1 MWSELKYIYSKL
13 QDEESKFI
21 FRKRLEYS
29 LCNKNIESIFEMA
42 TQKEDNG
49 EHSLYTLLK
58 SRSNCSKE
66 QPIILFGAGYWGQIH
81 KPFIEEYKVGVL
93 VAYCDNNKELQG
105 TKCRDLPV
113 WSVEEACELEPAAL
127 FILESE
133 KHGKEMKEQLM
144 SLGIE
149 EEHIFGWMPTSSIY
163 GVQYFDKNIIRAC
176 SEDEVF
182 IDGGSLNLMDTCH
195 FVDNYPKFKKI
206 YAFEPDISSY
216 AKCKKIKEELL
227 DNSDRIELVNKGL
240 WSREGKLSFEGGRK
254 GASFVSEFGD
264 EVVDV
269 ISIDSFIERKEET
282 VTLIKM
288 DIEGAE
294 LEALKGAKETILRDK
309 PDLAICIYHKD
320 EDIIEIP
327 KYILELNP
335 DYELY
340 IRHYYWTKWET
351 VLYAVNT
358 RMKPYELSDLKWKIL
373 TKILD
378 EPERVIEKVSGIDN
392 LVIYGMGN
400 LTMALVKEMKVRDV
414 SPLCIVDAYKES
426 GCYEGVPVYN
436 IKEVQGLGN
445 KEISI
450 IITPVN
456 HIADVRKKLNEYYIQ
471 GKLIPIWEVIGDD
484 EIADRLRY
492 INRL

>member
-13 QDEESKFI
+13 QDEESKLI

-29 LCNKNIESIFEMA
+29 LCHKNAENLLEMV
-42 TQKEDNG
+42 TQKEDDG
-49 EHSLYTLLK
+49 KHSIYTLLK
-58 SRSNCSKE
+58 NRNCASKE
-66 QPIILFGAGYWGQIH
+66 RPVILFGAGYYGQIAG
-81 KPFIEEYKVGVL
+81 PFIETYQIGTL

-105 TKCRDLPV
+105 TKCGNFPI
-113 WSVEEACELEPAAL
+113 WSVEEACKLEPDAL
-127 FILESE
+127 FILESVKSE
-133 KHGKEMKEQLM
+133 KEMKGQLM
-144 SLGIE
+144 SLGIKE
-149 EEHIFGWMPTSSIY
+149 ENIFWGELMLPIY
-163 GVQYFDKNIIRAC
+163 GAQYFDKDIIRAC
-176 SEDEVF
+176 SENEVF
-182 IDGGSLNLMDTCH
+182 IDGGAFNLMDTRY
-195 FVDNYPKFKKI
+195 FADYYPQFKKV
-206 YAFEPDISSY
+206 YAFEPDVSNY
-216 AKCKKIKEELL
+216 KECVKNKKEFLN
-227 DNSDRIELVNKGL
+227 NSDRIELVNKGL
-240 WSREGKLSFEGGRK
+240 WSRETKLGFVGGDK
-254 GASFVSEFGD
+254 TASFISEYGAD
-264 EVVDV
+264 VVEVT
-269 ISIDSFIERKEET
+269 SIDSFLEGKEET
-282 VTLIKM
+282 VTFIKM

-294 LEALKGAKETILRDK
+294 LEALKGARKTIMRDK

-327 KYILELNP
+327 KYILELNS

-340 IRHYYWTKWET
+340 IRHYSWAIWET
-351 VLYAVNT
+351 VLYAVNA

-400 LTMALVKEMKVRDV
+400 LTTALVKEMKARNV
-414 SPLCIVDAYKES
+414 SPLCIIDAYKES

-436 IKEVQGLGN
+436 IKEVQGLEN

-450 IITPVN
+450 IVTPVD
-456 HIADVRKKLNEYYIQ
+456 HIADVRKKLNEYCIQ

-484 EIADRLRY
+484 GIADRLRY